1 MTALGKGLGRAVRE
15 GLGGW
20 GRGSRRGN
28 LLPYREADHAAQK
41 PHRTLLVSWTQNWV
55 AQRRKLPFLLI
66 LTSQKGG
73 GEEERRPWKSL
84 VSIFI

>member
-1 MTALGKGLGRAVRE
+1 MVTATGKGLGRAVRE

-41 PHRTLLVSWTQNWV
+41 PHRTLLVSWTQKWE
-55 AQRRKLPFLLI
+55 AQRRKLPFLLM
-66 LTSQKGG
+66 LTSQKRGVGRKRGG
-73 GEEERRPWKSL
+73 LGK
-84 VSIFI
+84 V